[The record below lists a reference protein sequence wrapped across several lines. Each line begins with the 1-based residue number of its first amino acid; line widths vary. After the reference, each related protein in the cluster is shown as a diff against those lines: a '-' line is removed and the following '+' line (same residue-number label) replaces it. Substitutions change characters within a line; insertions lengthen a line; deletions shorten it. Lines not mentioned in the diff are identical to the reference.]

1 MSGAALLLLGIGFV
15 LALEGL
21 VLALAPARIDRLIEM
36 LRGLN
41 LQTRRSLGLAALA
54 AGVAL
59 IWLAERMAG

>member
-1 MSGAALLLLGIGFV
+1 MSGAALLLLGIGSV

-21 VLALAPARIDRLIEM
+21 VLALAPARIDRLIER
-36 LRGLN
+36 LRGLDPEH
-41 LQTRRSLGLAALA
+41 RRGLGLAALA